1 MRCSSCG
8 GHNDK
13 VVDSRE
19 TRDGASIRRRR
30 ECLSCGNRFTTY
42 EEIEH
47 EKLRLKKRNGEYEEF
62 ERHKLLAG
70 IEKACEKRPVSTQQ
84 VEALTDKI
92 TAQLMSEENREVT
105 SEHIG
110 ELVMQ
115 HLRGL
120 DEVAYVRFA
129 SVYRQFCD
137 ADQFIQ
143 EIKQLSNKQLHR
155 PKLLKAKRPAKSR
168 RPKNGKRK

>member
-1 MRCSSCG
+1 MRCSRCG

-92 TAQLMSEENREVT
+92 TAQLVSEGNREVT

-115 HLRGL
+115 HLRKL

-129 SVYRQFCD
+129 SVYRQFHD
-137 ADQFIQ
+137 AEQFIH
-143 EIKQLSNKQLHR
+143 EIQR
-155 PKLLKAKRPAKSR
+155 MVR
-168 RPKNGKRK
+168 RPRKAPAAKKLKR